1 MMSAM
6 ASVASAQVGAER
18 RRDEV
23 LPSGWTITSSATA
36 PPRGAGMI
44 AARTVGPA
52 APSSSKWIRRER
64 AATRA
69 ASSSRV
75 VQSGRAWTS
84 SRAEV
89 AAGST
94 GAAAARIT
102 GISRTAMSTA
112 TRELTRAVRTPRD
125 VSIGAM
131 RPVALIALV
140 ICSAACTGGQTVNLG
155 NISPV
160 PYHFDAPVMVAELA
174 SSSRSDNPTLTGDLL
189 EIYFTTDRVS
199 GNGDVWFA
207 TRTAAT
213 APFGTPAPV
222 TAVNTDSFETSSAI
236 STDGLTLWFG
246 SDRAGGLG
254 ANDIWV
260 TQRATR
266 ASAWSTPVDVV
277 PLNTPADDIPR
288 PPGEH
293 ALVMPMASTKVT
305 DHNPAAGNYQT
316 YLATRATPAASFGP
330 PVAIP
335 ELDDA
340 DRSTVDGFLTDDGLT
355 MFFSSAPLAESA
367 DAAVTASDGGRSGD
381 AGVANSDLFA
391 AWRRS
396 TSEPFSVPLPL
407 DDLNTSADE
416 RDPWLSPDGTTL
428 YFTSDR
434 SGVLNIYTAQVKPR

>member
-1 MMSAM
+1 
-6 ASVASAQVGAER
+6 
-18 RRDEV
+18 
-23 LPSGWTITSSATA
+23 
-36 PPRGAGMI
+36 
-44 AARTVGPA
+44 
-52 APSSSKWIRRER
+52 
-64 AATRA
+64 
-69 ASSSRV
+69 
-75 VQSGRAWTS
+75 
-84 SRAEV
+84 
-89 AAGST
+89 
-94 GAAAARIT
+94 
-102 GISRTAMSTA
+102 
-112 TRELTRAVRTPRD
+112 
-125 VSIGAM
+125 M
-131 RPVALIALV
+131 RLVALIALAL
-140 ICSAACTGGQTVNLG
+140 CTPACTAGKTITLG
-155 NISPV
+155 DVSPV

-174 SSSRSDNPTLTGDLL
+174 SPSRTDNPTLTGDLL

-207 TRTAAT
+207 TRTVAT

-236 STDGLTLWFG
+236 STDGLSLWFG

-266 ASAWSTPVDVV
+266 ASGWSTPVNVV
-277 PLNTPADDIPR
+277 ALNSPDHDIPR

-293 ALVMPMASTKVT
+293 GLVMPMASTKVT
-305 DHNPAAGNYQT
+305 DHNPAPGNYQT
-316 YLATRATPAASFGP
+316 YLATRATPVAPFGP

-335 ELDDA
+335 ELDYA

-367 DAAVTASDGGRSGD
+367 DAAVAASDGGKSGD
-381 AGVANSDLFA
+381 AGVANSDLFVT
-391 AWRRS
+391 WRRS

-407 DDLNTSADE
+407 DDLNTPADE

-434 SGVLNIYTAQVKPR
+434 SGVLNIYTATVKPR